1 MAYFYENGWR
11 RLRTGDA
18 VHEVEG
24 RHVGRVEAIEN
35 SSTVKIKWD
44 DTGWISY
51 IPLSDVVKAE
61 SR

>member
-18 VHEVEG
+18 VYEVEG
-24 RHVGRVEAIEN
+24 RHVGRVEAIVN
-35 SSTVKIKWD
+35 SSIVKIKWH

-51 IPLSDVVKAE
+51 VPLADVVKA
-61 SR
+61 